1 MILKRDSAFEAV
13 VQGAAGA
20 TDETRV
26 VYRREDGIWRMAH
39 VHSSI
44 GVPNAD
50 AIGVELPAD
59 PARGADTAEPT
70 SAQRRTQPFHGHVA
84 MIRKGPRKR

>member
-1 MILKRDSAFEAV
+1 MTLKRGSACEAV

-39 VHSSI
+39 LHRSS

-50 AIGVELPAD
+50 AVGVELPA
-59 PARGADTAEPT
+59 
-70 SAQRRTQPFHGHVA
+70 
-84 MIRKGPRKR
+84 